1 MISNFL
7 ELIKAAE
14 DQKEPQRLL
23 FLFAKADKSKKKKN
37 KSHQKGTLTPV
48 MCVDK
53 LPAEITD
60 FDSFVA
66 EADSI
71 SKEWDFM
78 LTAGLNGIGGV
89 APTTEEAE
97 PYLNQMTNQLASG
110 GDISQFII
118 FDREEST
125 IEVMAN

>member
-1 MISNFL
+1 MISNFS
-7 ELIKAAE
+7 ELLKAAE
-14 DQKEPQRLL
+14 DQQEPQRLL
-23 FLFAKADKSKKKKN
+23 FLFAKAEKTKKKKN
-37 KSHQKGTLTPV
+37 KSHQKGTITPV

-53 LPAEITD
+53 LPSEITD
-60 FDSFVA
+60 FDSFVV

-78 LTAGLNGIGGV
+78 LTAGLNGKDGV

-110 GDISQFII
+110 QDISQFVI
-118 FDREEST
+118 FDREENPIDIMS
-125 IEVMAN
+125 N

>member
-7 ELIKAAE
+7 ELLKAAE
-14 DQKEPQRLL
+14 DQKEPQRML
-23 FLFAKADKSKKKKN
+23 FLFAKADETKKKKN

-53 LPAEITD
+53 LPSEIAD
-60 FDSFVA
+60 FDSFVT
-66 EADSI
+66 EADTI

-78 LTAGLNGIGGV
+78 LTAGLNGIDGV
-89 APTTEEAE
+89 APTTEDAE

-110 GDISQFII
+110 ADISQFII
-118 FDREEST
+118 FDREENT
-125 IEVMAN
+125 IEMMSN